1 MMTNL
6 EIIQAFNKIKSW
18 QNGSER
24 APHKP
29 LLILLALGEIQRGN
43 TQYIKYQDLEEK
55 LKQLL
60 LDFGSPRKSQR
71 AQYPFIRLAND
82 GIWGFNKPDLINAK
96 VDQSPQFLV
105 ENEIS
110 AGFTKE
116 ISQSLSKDP
125 ALLREIALMA
135 LNRNFPESLHEDIL
149 SSVGLNLSME
159 QKRIRNAAFREQVLI
174 AYGYECAVCGFS
186 VRLANKNIALESA
199 HIKWFEAKGPDNE
212 NNGLA
217 LCTLHHKLFD
227 FGAYTISKDS
237 IIHVSDLVNGNG
249 AYEWLIK
256 FHGKSI
262 KLPQRKN
269 YYPEPEYVEWHVNEV
284 FKGMKR
290 EMN

>member
-1 MMTNL
+1 MTNQ
-6 EIIQAFNKIKSW
+6 EILQAFDKIRSW

-43 TQYIKYQDLEEK
+43 TKPLKYQDFEEK

-71 AQYPFIRLAND
+71 PQYPFVRLAND
-82 GIWGFNKPDLINAK
+82 GIWDFNKPNLINATA
-96 VDQSPQFLV
+96 DQSPQFLV
-105 ENEIS
+105 ENGIS
-110 AGFTKE
+110 AGFTKD

-125 ALLREIALMA
+125 MLLREIALMI
-135 LNRNFPESLHEDIL
+135 LSKNFPESLHEDIL
-149 SSVGLNLSME
+149 NSVGLNLSME
-159 QKRIRNAAFREQVLI
+159 QKRIRKAAFREQVMI

-186 VRLANKNIALESA
+186 VRLAHKNIALEAA
-199 HIKWFEAKGPDNE
+199 HIKWFEAKGPDHE

-237 IIHVSDLVNGNG
+237 VIHVSDLVNGNG

-284 FKGMKR
+284 FKGMER
-290 EMN
+290 E